1 MFCNL
6 KIRENIKTR
15 PSDILEYYNNIF
27 VVEID
32 HLLSHI
38 REKEVQEE
46 FNRFKRRK
54 LSVPDNISHYHFE
67 NESAFS
73 KSTILYEPLKKT
85 IFNEAGLTPFANRLN
100 NKFISNSAVV
110 SPMIR
115 TTSMSATGLSR
126 TPRTNRVLNCYL
138 EVDNGMTPQSNS
150 INPFQKRV
158 LDMLSSS
165 KVPKSSLSNCF

>member
-6 KIRENIKTR
+6 KIKENNKTR
-15 PSDILEYYNNIF
+15 PTDILEYYNNIF
-27 VVEID
+27 VTKID
-32 HLLSHI
+32 HLLTSI
-38 REKEVQEE
+38 RDKDIPED

-54 LSVPDNISHYHFE
+54 LSVPDNISHYQFE
-67 NESAFS
+67 SDSAFS

-85 IFNEAGLTPFANRLN
+85 IFSEAGMTPFANRLN

-115 TTSMSATGLSR
+115 KNSMSATGLSR

-138 EVDNGMTPQSNS
+138 EVDKVLTPQSNS
-150 INPFQKRV
+150 TNPFKGRV

-165 KVPKSSLSNCF
+165 KMSRSSLSNMY